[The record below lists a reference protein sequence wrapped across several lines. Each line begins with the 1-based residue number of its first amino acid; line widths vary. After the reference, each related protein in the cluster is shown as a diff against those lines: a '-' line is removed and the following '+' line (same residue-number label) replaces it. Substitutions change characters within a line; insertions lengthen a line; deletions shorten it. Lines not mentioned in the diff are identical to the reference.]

1 VVSVS
6 DPRVA
11 VRVVLPA
18 ATVVARPALS
28 TVATDVGDELQVTPL
43 TRSCVD
49 RSLYV
54 AVTVY
59 CWLMPMPS
67 VSPSGVIE
75 IEVMVG
81 VVTVRLVLCVVLPR
95 VAVMVVEPG
104 AAALVT
110 SPFASMLAF
119 AGADELQLTK
129 AVRSRL
135 LPSL

>member
-1 VVSVS
+1 MSVS

-18 ATVVARPALS
+18 ATVVARPELL
-28 TVATDVGDELQVTPL
+28 TVATDVDNELQVTPL

-49 RSLYV
+49 KSLYV

-81 VVTVRLVLCVVLPR
+81 LVTVRVVLCVTLPS
-95 VAVMVVEPG
+95 VAVMVVEP
-104 AAALVT
+104 AATLVT
-110 SPFASMLAF
+110 SPVASMVALE
-119 AGADELQLTK
+119 GADELQLTK

>member
-1 VVSVS
+1 MVSVS

-18 ATVVARPALS
+18 ATVVARPALL
-28 TVATDVGDELQVTPL
+28 TVATDVDDELQVTPL

-49 RSLYV
+49 KSLYV

-59 CWLMPMPS
+59 GWLMPMPS

-81 VVTVRLVLCVVLPR
+81 LVTVSVVLCLTLPS
-95 VAVMVVEPG
+95 VALMVVEP
-104 AAALVT
+104 AATLVT
-110 SPFASMLAF
+110 SPFASMVAF
-119 AGADELQLTK
+119 AGADELQVTK

>member
-1 VVSVS
+1 MVSVS

-81 VVTVRLVLCVVLPR
+81 LVTVRVVLCVTLPS
-95 VAVMVVEPG
+95 VAVMVVEP
-104 AAALVT
+104 AATLVT
-110 SPFASMLAF
+110 SPVASMVALE
-119 AGADELQLTK
+119 GADELQLTK

>member
-1 VVSVS
+1 MVSVS

-81 VVTVRLVLCVVLPR
+81 LVTVRLVLCVVLPR
-95 VAVMVVEPG
+95 VAVMVVEP
-104 AAALVT
+104 AATLVT
-110 SPFASMLAF
+110 SPVASMVALE
-119 AGADELQLTK
+119 GADELQVTK

>member
-1 VVSVS
+1 M
-6 DPRVA
+6 
-11 VRVVLPA
+11 L
-18 ATVVARPALS
+18 
-28 TVATDVGDELQVTPL
+28 TVATDVDDELQVTPL

-49 RSLYV
+49 KSLYV

-59 CWLMPMPS
+59 GWLMPMPS

-81 VVTVRLVLCVVLPR
+81 LVTVSVVLCVTLPS
-95 VAVMVVEPG
+95 VALMVVEP
-104 AAALVT
+104 AATLVT
-110 SPFASMLAF
+110 SPVASMVALE
-119 AGADELQLTK
+119 GADELQVTK